1 MEKANQSSVRK
12 SRSYKSTVVTVLV
25 ALTVIA
31 AAVYFLQPSVQTE
44 AAEPALQ
51 TAKVRTGDLV
61 ITANGAGT
69 VIPAAQVDLGF
80 RSSGIVSKL
89 NVAVGSEVIAGQV
102 LVVLDGNV
110 QAEADLDALFTPN
123 GILQAEGDV
132 AQAQVAV
139 DDAETAL
146 EYLISPLVYYYEVK
160 VAEAQSALDA
170 LKADAS
176 STKEAITDAENNL
189 QRMENNLKNAQ
200 TVYVE
205 EYVPVTFTYSW
216 VDAITRETVTSTVP
230 PSDGDV
236 ILARA
241 NLESARVLLQDAQT
255 ALDIVK
261 AGRASLT
268 EPLAA
273 FGPQVARIEQLRLEV
288 ESARLVAPF
297 DGTITSL
304 NVIEGQT
311 VGTAPILSLATTQ
324 NLLVRFYLD
333 ETDVDKASTGRRVTF
348 TFDAYPDLPVNG
360 EILSVEPAM
369 QTVDGTP
376 VVVVWA
382 KLTDETE
389 ARILSGMTVE
399 VEVIAAEARDA
410 LLVPVQ
416 ALRELA
422 PGSYAVFVVQADG
435 TLKMTPV
442 TVGLRDYANAEIL
455 SGLKIGDVVS
465 TGTVETK

>member
-1 MEKANQSSVRK
+1 MEKNNQSPIRK
-12 SRSYKSTVVTVLV
+12 SRSSRKSTILI
-25 ALTVIA
+25 VIA
-31 AAVYFLQPSVQTE
+31 LAVVAAVVYFAWPSAQTE

-61 ITANGAGT
+61 ITASGAGT
-69 VIPAAQVDLGF
+69 VLPAAQVALGF

-89 NVAVGSEVIAGQV
+89 NVSVGDAVIAGQV
-102 LVVLDGNV
+102 LALLDGNV
-110 QAEADLDALFTPN
+110 QAEADFDALFTPN
-123 GILQAEGDV
+123 GLLQAEGDV
-132 AQAQVAV
+132 AQAQIAV

-170 LKADAS
+170 LKAD
-176 STKEAITDAENNL
+176 STSAQQAITDAENNL

-200 TVYVE
+200 TIYIE

-216 VDAITRETVTSTVP
+216 VDAITRETITSTVP
-230 PSDGDV
+230 PSDSDV

-241 NLESARVLLQDAQT
+241 NLESARVLLQDAET
-255 ALDIVK
+255 AFEIIK
-261 AGRASLT
+261 AGRERLT
-268 EPLAA
+268 ESLAA
-273 FGPQVARIEQLRLEV
+273 FGPQVARIEQLRLAA

-304 NVIEGQT
+304 NVIVGQT
-311 VGTAPILSLATTQ
+311 VGTSPVLSLATTQ

-333 ETDVDKASTGRRVTF
+333 ETDVEKASTGKTVVF
-348 TFDAYPDLPVNG
+348 TFDAYPELSLAG
-360 EILSVEPAM
+360 EILSVEPAL

-382 KLTDETE
+382 KLTVESE
-389 ARILSGMTVE
+389 AVILSGMTVE
-399 VEVIAAEARDA
+399 VEVIAAEARDV

-435 TLKMTPV
+435 SLKMTPV

-455 SGLKIGDVVS
+455 SGLKVGDVVS